1 MRRETLPPL
10 REDYFELDR
19 HYHYVNLTDPAGRRV
34 VVELLE
40 AHGYRPYRYSS
51 REVILGTYLPL
62 TVDTEKREYC
72 HAGNVT
78 CAAMAASHRVVLD
91 LDEFLVIYDRVI
103 KEQT

>member
-19 HYHYVNLTDPAGRRV
+19 HHHFVDLTDPAVRRV

-40 AHGYRPYRYSS
+40 AHGYHHYSHWPQEDTL
-51 REVILGTYLPL
+51 RTHLPL
-62 TVDTEKREYC
+62 TVDTKKQEYC

-78 CAAMAASHRVVLD
+78 CAAMAAHQRIVLD
-91 LDEFLVIYDRVI
+91 LDEFLIIYDRDI

>member
-19 HYHYVNLTDPAGRRV
+19 HYHYVDLTDPAGRRV

-62 TVDTEKREYC
+62 TVDTKKREYC
-72 HAGNVT
+72 HAVRRNGSVPPGR
-78 CAAMAASHRVVLD
+78 SRPG
-91 LDEFLVIYDRVI
+91 
-103 KEQT
+103 